1 MRTLRRIN
9 SNVDS
14 EITLVGQKRASEWR
28 TREGE
33 KERKKMGE
41 CENALDR
48 DM

>member
-1 MRTLRRIN
+1 MRMLRRIN
-9 SNVDS
+9 STIDS
-14 EITLVGQKRASEWR
+14 EITLVQKRASEWR